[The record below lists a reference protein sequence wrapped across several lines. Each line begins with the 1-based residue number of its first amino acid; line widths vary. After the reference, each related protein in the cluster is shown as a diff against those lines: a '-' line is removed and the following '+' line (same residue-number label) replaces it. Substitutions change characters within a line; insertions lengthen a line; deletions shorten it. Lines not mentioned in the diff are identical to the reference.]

1 MLNRILVGYD
11 GSEPARKAFDY
22 GLDLAQKYGARILVL
37 TVVQPPDF
45 SEDVETEALVE
56 NSRAWHEK
64 LLAPL
69 KQRVAAQ
76 AIPVRFEVAVGHP
89 AQQIIFRA
97 DRDKADLIIVG
108 HRGKSLFQRLL
119 LGSVSKQVIQYAER
133 PVLVVR

>member
-22 GLDLAQKYGARILVL
+22 GLDLAQKYGARMLVV
-37 TVVQPPDF
+37 TVVRPPDF
-45 SEDVETEALVE
+45 SEDVETEAMVE

-69 KQRVAAQ
+69 KQQVEVQ

-97 DRDKADLIIVG
+97 DRDKTNLIIVG

-119 LGSVSKQVIQYAER
+119 LGSVSKQVIQYAEC